1 MSGGNKP
8 SSSKPSKKG
17 DIRSHFIRKSSEVE
31 QQEQQL
37 REVNP
42 KDVLSILQENALGGR
57 VILQENALG
66 WRTRPRSISWDDVR
80 YIIKPEVMLHFKQN
94 KKFVESNPKILDL
107 IIKNNP
113 PLDVV
118 KAYVRAFPTLLI
130 TKTRSPFGVNT
141 FTTTTSLS
149 TACDVSSPSLEIVRY
164 LIKEMVWCRKLSQ
177 HKNMFRNLEGGLG
190 FFYNTGF
197 PFGTSLDVV
206 KVLLDE
212 YPKAASCKNG
222 IGEAHAIPRSIP
234 PVMYA
239 LSDDPCRLPDY
250 LEKLKLLLMAAAT
263 GTTDKE
269 KLEKK
274 FLLPH
279 VFLEAIT
286 WEGNFARSS
295 PQEGWNY
302 LLYPNREIG
311 IIRTLEYMKVFCP
324 GEFLEADDDGNLP
337 LHIVL
342 SNKKAIYATVNRLKT
357 DYSADLIEFL
367 LEMHPESITIRNGK
381 GQLPIHLALKHCIPC
396 YQRIIDAS
404 PDWVFESKCP
414 ITLLY
419 PFQMVYAANW
429 SWFQR
434 FDDDDDD
441 DDRKEVIERH
451 CTQVSFEILRRAP
464 ALAAIGLAARKVE
477 WFHSETYKILQKTK
491 LEKKYLELKISGL
504 ECKLVGLKENEERSE
519 AQKEDRT
526 VGMKRKRDAAGP
538 DTEVEDGEDKDEESI
553 SEADVGGSSSG
564 GDGLVG

>member
-37 REVNP
+37 REVDP
-42 KDVLSILQENALGGR
+42 KDVLSILR
-57 VILQENALG
+57 ENALG
-66 WRTRPRSISWDDVR
+66 WLERPRSISWDDVR
-80 YIIKPEVMLHFKQN
+80 YIIKPKVMLHFKQN
-94 KKFVESNPKILDL
+94 KTFVESNPKILDY

-130 TKTRSPFGVNT
+130 TKPNGGYAFA
-141 FTTTTSLS
+141 TTTSLS
-149 TACDVSSPSLEIVRY
+149 TACNISSPSLEIVRY

-177 HKNMFRNLEGGLG
+177 HKNMFRNLEEGLG
-190 FFYNTGF
+190 FFYSTGF
-197 PFGTSLDVV
+197 PFGTSLDIV

-212 YPKAASCKNG
+212 YPKAALLHNG
-222 IGEAHAIPRSIP
+222 IDRVFPHANNFVPESIP

-263 GTTDKE
+263 GTIDEE

-279 VFLEAIT
+279 AFLEAIT

-295 PQEGWNY
+295 PQEGCNY
-302 LLYPNREIG
+302 LLYPNREMG

-324 GEFLEADDDGNLP
+324 SEFLEADDDGNLP

-342 SNKKAIYATVNRLKT
+342 SNKKAIYAMVGGSKK
-357 DYSADLIEFL
+357 DYSADLIKFL

-396 YQRIIDAS
+396 YQLIIDAS
-404 PDWVFESKCP
+404 PGWVFESRCP
-414 ITLLY
+414 ITMLY

-429 SWFQR
+429 SWFRR
-434 FDDDDDD
+434 FDDDD

-451 CTQVSFEILRRAP
+451 CAQVSFEILRRAP
-464 ALAAIGLAARKVE
+464 ALAAIGLATRKVE
-477 WFHSETYKILQKTK
+477 WFNSGTYKLLQKTK
-491 LEKKYLELKISGL
+491 LEKQYLELKISGL
-504 ECKLVGLKENEERSE
+504 ECKLEGLKENEERSE
-519 AQKEDRT
+519 KRREEAQKEGRT

-538 DTEVEDGEDKDEESI
+538 DTEVEDGEDEDEESI
-553 SEADVGGSSSG
+553 SEADAGGSSSA
-564 GDGLVG
+564 VVMA

>member
-1 MSGGNKP
+1 M
-8 SSSKPSKKG
+8 
-17 DIRSHFIRKSSEVE
+17 E
-31 QQEQQL
+31 QPEQQL
-37 REVNP
+37 REVDP
-42 KDVLSILQENALGGR
+42 KDVLSILR
-57 VILQENALG
+57 ENALG
-66 WRTRPRSISWDDVR
+66 WMERPRSISWDDVR

-94 KKFVESNPKILDL
+94 KKFVESNPQILDY

-130 TKTRSPFGVNT
+130 TKTKEPFGVNI
-141 FTTTTSLS
+141 FSTTTSLS
-149 TACDVSSPSLEIVRY
+149 TACRVSSPSLEIVRY

-177 HKNMFRNLEGGLG
+177 HKSMFRDLEEGLG
-190 FFYNTGF
+190 LFYHTGF
-197 PFGTSLDVV
+197 PFSTSLDIV
-206 KVLLDE
+206 KVLLGE
-212 YPKAASCKNG
+212 YPKAALMHNG
-222 IGEAHAIPRSIP
+222 IGSAHTIPRSIP

-239 LSDDPCRLPDY
+239 LSVDPCRLPDY

-263 GTTDKE
+263 GTIDEE

-286 WEGNFARSS
+286 WEGNFARNS

-302 LLYPNREIG
+302 LLYPNREMG

-342 SNKKAIYATVNRLKT
+342 SNKKAIYATVNRFKK
-357 DYSADLIEFL
+357 DYSANLIKFL

-381 GQLPIHLALKHCIPC
+381 GQLPIHLALKHCFPC
-396 YQRIIDAS
+396 YQLIIDAS
-404 PDWVFESKCP
+404 PNWVFESRCP

-419 PFQMVYAANW
+419 PFQMVYASNW

-434 FDDDDDD
+434 FDNDD
-441 DDRKEVIERH
+441 DDRKEEIERY
-451 CTQVSFEILRRAP
+451 CTQVSFEMLRRAP
-464 ALAAIGLAARKVE
+464 ALAAIGLATRKVE
-477 WFHSETYKILQKTK
+477 WFHSETYKMLQKTK
-491 LEKKYLELKISGL
+491 LEKQYLELKISDL
-504 ECKLVGLKENEERSE
+504 ECKLEGLKENEERSEKRREE

-538 DTEVEDGEDKDEESI
+538 DTEVEDGEDEDEESI
-553 SEADVGGSSSG
+553 SEVDVGGSSSG
-564 GDGLVG
+564 SDGLVG